1 LNLVPDINK
10 ENIYGETPLFHACLS
25 GNNEVVK
32 YLIEQGADL
41 NKVDSYY
48 LKPIIMEMKQL

>member
-1 LNLVPDINK
+1 MPDINK